1 MSLYFFRISTGR
13 YSGAADQPYEFED
26 RAAAWT
32 EMTEVCANLLG
43 SIARNLK
50 PNANGAWSC
59 STRTRSRSSASAWS
73 ARPCADDRERA
84 TVNGRQRVQ
93 IREFRFIAR
102 EKCATAVV

>member
-50 PNANGAWSC
+50 PNAKWSMELLDENKKQVFRVSLVSEAVSC
-59 STRTRSRSSASAWS
+59 TETR
-73 ARPCADDRERA
+73 AD
-84 TVNGRQRVQ
+84 
-93 IREFRFIAR
+93 
-102 EKCATAVV
+102 

>member
-26 RAAAWT
+26 RAAAWS

-50 PNANGAWSC
+50 PNAKWSMELLDENKQPVFRISLVGEAVC
-59 STRTRSRSSASAWS
+59 
-73 ARPCADDRERA
+73 CADTTA
-84 TVNGRQRVQ
+84 NAGGR
-93 IREFRFIAR
+93 
-102 EKCATAVV
+102 